1 MVQDQEACADVT
13 CMKPP
18 PLPPDDGQKRLGSI
32 FPSRGA
38 HKPWFGSLKLEEF
51 VMAASEAA
59 EKRRADMDDVEAEE
73 DLAAGMQH
81 KRRWWSSRRGASLFE
96 VASKTPG
103 QIVRTVIF
111 LGVWLALLVVFVP
124 RFDAWGFREVLSIIP
139 FIGTAVAAYIL
150 SGIIWRSMGES
161 ARDMG
166 RAAVRYWPLTIVI
179 LLFVLG
185 GLRLMLAGN

>member
-1 MVQDQEACADVT
+1 
-13 CMKPP
+13 
-18 PLPPDDGQKRLGSI
+18 
-32 FPSRGA
+32 
-38 HKPWFGSLKLEEF
+38 
-51 VMAASEAA
+51 MAASEAA